1 MLVLGQILPTK
12 SLGLFC
18 LHQHSFIVNSRHH
31 CTIKP
36 LLQYNQKLC
45 KHILKFSLRYMSLWW
60 SCFPSLGWSRRQS
73 TWWRKLSEKAAAEKV
88 MVGRREL
95 MLNGE
100 AGSLMV
106 GTITHGGPRGGT
118 KDEEK
123 PKPGHT
129 SPPQNRPCFIHFTT
143 SKSAK
148 FHVLVVLYSATRQA
162 FHKTRCFTAYYAS
175 GYERLSISVSFF
187 PGKWLAH
194 QRTLWHYLFS
204 RRSRLFWSWIFHRSK
219 LTDVTEGWQKWRMTA
234 RFLSSPHWRAM
245 VKDLV
250 WTFSRKSLRRPD
262 NLYFTLLHKSSLRVI
277 FPHQR
282 GYLGIRNWSFWE
294 GGTCAKNYII
304 VQRIFK
310 SLHNVQ

>member
-36 LLQYNQKLC
+36 LQQYNQKLC

-73 TWWRKLSEKAAAEKV
+73 TWRKLSEKAAAEKV

-106 GTITHGGPRGGT
+106 GDHYTWWAAWWNQRRRKT
-118 KDEEK
+118 KAWS
-123 PKPGHT
+123 H
-129 SPPQNRPCFIHFTT
+129 FIT

-162 FHKTRCFTAYYAS
+162 FKKKRCFTTYYVS
-175 GYERLSISVSFF
+175 GYKRLTSF
-187 PGKWLAH
+187 
-194 QRTLWHYLFS
+194 
-204 RRSRLFWSWIFHRSK
+204 I
-219 LTDVTEGWQKWRMTA
+219 M
-234 RFLSSPHWRAM
+234 
-245 VKDLV
+245 
-250 WTFSRKSLRRPD
+250 
-262 NLYFTLLHKSSLRVI
+262 
-277 FPHQR
+277 
-282 GYLGIRNWSFWE
+282 
-294 GGTCAKNYII
+294 
-304 VQRIFK
+304 
-310 SLHNVQ
+310 